1 MKTSKSAVVPT
12 VATVAADAIAIIDRE
27 IKLNNGSNRD
37 RNNRDIIADA
47 IADIDYALRAGL
59 YQGFRAVLRL
69 PVIGKCGHLDLH
81 NGEYSLRI
89 AIRNGRMTFA
99 HLTTNEGWEFNVSDQ
114 DVMGLKYVL
123 EKLAKAG

>member
-1 MKTSKSAVVPT
+1 MKSVKVVPT
-12 VATVAADAIAIIDRE
+12 VATVARDAVKIIDEQISMNVGDRRRM
-27 IKLNNGSNRD
+27 LSNEVIMGD
-37 RNNRDIIADA
+37 VVAH
-47 IADIDYALRAGL
+47 IDLALRAGL

-99 HLTTNEGWEFNVSDQ
+99 QLDTTEGWSYSVSSSDIQ
-114 DVMGLKYVL
+114 GLRYVL
-123 EKLAKAG
+123 EKLVKAG